1 MKKNKRSILIVGYGQ
16 DGKILHE
23 KSLKKGME
31 VFIIGNKNSLKLHNA
46 KISTIDIANKLCC
59 YCYSITTN

>member
-1 MKKNKRSILIVGYGQ
+1 MLFQNEKNKRSILIVGYGQ

-31 VFIIGNKNSLKLHNA
+31 VFIMEIR
-46 KISTIDIANKLCC
+46 ISNHIKRK
-59 YCYSITTN
+59 